1 MLIEEIIIYG
11 TISGGTYALLALGF
25 TLIYGVSEVVN
36 LAHGSLF
43 MLASYMFFALTIRF
57 FQLGLLPAMILATIF
72 VAVVAS
78 ILYRLTIHPV
88 LGNTLSIMVITIS
101 LAIIFQELMVLVFTS
116 SPQKVPS
123 IGAEFARILGVNELV
138 IIWGVKLT
146 FSEIFAFVVSLAL
159 FAILLIFVAKSKIG
173 RAMRAAS
180 QDREV
185 AMLMGVNTER
195 LYMLTM
201 ALSAALAAVAGIL
214 LTSSTGG
221 GQTNPYLWRNP
232 LFMSFAIVILGGLG
246 SIKGSF
252 IGAFIIAYV
261 EKTFIF
267 EVDHIIANMLGMPK
281 GGSLSG
287 AVIMATMMLILIIR
301 PKGLFG
307 KRVELE

>member
-25 TLIYGVSEVVN
+25 TLIYGVSEVIN

-116 SPQKVPS
+116 SPQKVLS
-123 IGAEFARILGVNELV
+123 IGAEFAGILGVSELV

-261 EKTFIF
+261 EKTFVF